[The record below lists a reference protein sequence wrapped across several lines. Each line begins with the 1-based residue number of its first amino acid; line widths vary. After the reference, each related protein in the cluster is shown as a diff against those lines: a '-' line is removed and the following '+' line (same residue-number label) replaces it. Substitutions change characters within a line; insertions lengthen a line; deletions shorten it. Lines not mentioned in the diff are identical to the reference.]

1 MDMGQ
6 RSPELGICPRPSEH
20 ATMDSHTPGIKIT
33 PLADGIS
40 MAILT
45 LDTIEIQALMTVRGK
60 SGSDKYVLSKRH
72 FALIE
77 GGGAPHQIRFQLFAR
92 RREDQPRGREP
103 RFRDNLGHFDLDLRC
118 DHASLGNPATPL
130 TMWLAASDDDS
141 FQGPRVVTKSP
152 SDMRDSPK
160 LGLSED
166 QPEWDFGSSLKTKSF
181 RLFLAVREPWRLE
194 ESGPY

>member
-1 MDMGQ
+1 MEEPKDSRRRAKSCPCASRYGYGIWDMGDGMDMGQ

-92 RREDQPRGREP
+92 RREDQPR
-103 RFRDNLGHFDLDLRC
+103 
-118 DHASLGNPATPL
+118 
-130 TMWLAASDDDS
+130 
-141 FQGPRVVTKSP
+141 
-152 SDMRDSPK
+152 
-160 LGLSED
+160 
-166 QPEWDFGSSLKTKSF
+166 
-181 RLFLAVREPWRLE
+181 
-194 ESGPY
+194 